1 LKFLPPRSPPCV
13 DGPFYRPVVL
23 AVVTLAVLVLPVM
36 GPEGD
41 ALDMPAISSPGR
53 ELRTPADL
61 AGLLMLTE
69 GWRCSIPARRAE
81 VGGSTGE
88 EEEPGFGRDRL
99 ICASEYADP
108 APAKREKHRHPP
120 VINSALC
127 KKGDTVD
134 PPEHRLAGKT
144 RCYW

>member
-1 LKFLPPRSPPCV
+1 MV
-13 DGPFYRPVVL
+13 GPFYRPVVL

-53 ELRTPADL
+53 ELRTPAAL

-88 EEEPGFGRDRL
+88 EEEPEFGRDRL
-99 ICASEYADP
+99 TCASEYADGP
-108 APAKREKHRHPP
+108 APVLINTSSSTRHPLTLLRRGQ
-120 VINSALC
+120 AL
-127 KKGDTVD
+127 D
-134 PPEHRLAGKT
+134 PPERKPDAKKT
-144 RCYW
+144 PYYW